1 MLLNVIP
8 VFLEAPPCANL
19 RTELG
24 NALPVCLC
32 SQAAGDSRA
41 LLAPSRPRRLPSP
54 RLLPPAPV
62 LGVMDVPSLAAQQ
75 DRAASLAAGQLL
87 AQGIFAGK
95 DHHED
100 LFLISPAEF
109 QLTLNVP

>member
-1 MLLNVIP
+1 MWQGRAAERDPYVPRSASMCKI
-8 VFLEAPPCANL
+8 C
-19 RTELG
+19 TELG

-41 LLAPSRPRRLPSP
+41 LLAPSRPQR
-54 RLLPPAPV
+54 LPPAPV